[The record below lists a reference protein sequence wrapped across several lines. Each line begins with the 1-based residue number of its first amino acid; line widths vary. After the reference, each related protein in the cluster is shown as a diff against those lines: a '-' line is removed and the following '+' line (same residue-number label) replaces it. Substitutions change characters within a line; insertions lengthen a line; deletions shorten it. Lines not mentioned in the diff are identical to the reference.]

1 MTQTEERLEHF
12 QRMERLQNR
21 RAEIAIGLLR
31 QLQRNPNLLSGRRRV
46 RKFLREHW
54 KVLMEPPILVVT
66 IERLKK

>member
-12 QRMERLQNR
+12 QRLERLQNR

-46 RKFLREHW
+46 RKFLRRHW
-54 KVLMEPPILVVT
+54 YILIEPPIIMLT
-66 IERLKK
+66 IDRFKK